1 MVYREVGPRIA
12 LQVSR
17 RCSPTFALRSC
28 SEAMVDSGGKS
39 TELRADWLGACA
51 WLCRFPGCDLGQA
64 SVSSLPQISRI
75 LKEGW
80 PNCFLKSPL
89 SERA

>member
-51 WLCRFPGCDLGQA
+51 WLCRFPGCDLGPLGRRL
-64 SVSSLPQISRI
+64 SP
-75 LKEGW
+75 
-80 PNCFLKSPL
+80 PCLKSP
-89 SERA
+89 AY